1 MLWTWSDLS
10 PSIRYAAPPVGKRR
24 WQAPAPPLQNNSQIT
39 LAVDQPPVC
48 PQSGAAKTP
57 YIYGFNSGPGDEDCL
72 YLNVYAPPNATD
84 LPVLLWIRKPINN
97 CVAPY
102 ILANCNARSTD
113 GGGYGLFGATY
124 DPSPM
129 MNTNNNGFITVEIQ
143 YRLGAFGFLASEE
156 VKEHGVTNAGLLD
169 QRFAIQ
175 WVQEHI
181 AKFGGD
187 PKRVTIGG
195 ESSGAGAVMLHAL
208 AYGGQEFN
216 LFNNVRLSLTSHL
229 GTELTVFA

>member
-1 MLWTWSDLS
+1 M
-10 PSIRYAAPPVGKRR
+10 GKRR
-24 WQAPAPPLQNNSQIT
+24 WQAPAAPLQNNSHIT

-48 PQSGAAKTP
+48 PQSGAAGTP
-57 YIYGFNSGPGDEDCL
+57 YVYGFNSGPGDEDCL

-84 LPVLLWIRKPINN
+84 LPVLLWIRKSEP
-97 CVAPY
+97 VQPLTGSLLTADGLP
-102 ILANCNARSTD
+102 D
-113 GGGYGLFGATY
+113 GGGYALFGAEY

-143 YRLGAFGFLASEE
+143 YRLGAFGFLSSSE

-169 QRFAIQ
+169 QRFALQ
-175 WVQEHI
+175 WVQRHI

-216 LFNNVRLSLTSHL
+216 LFNNVRPLASSPLAAS
-229 GTELTVFA
+229 